1 MAMQFKLKDK
11 ERQAAFEKALP
22 GFDEELQRLCQNYQR
37 GEDVV
42 PATAAVHLARFKKRT
57 PWAAGEWSLTLPASD
72 IEVIGKYDPHT
83 WNRFPLVKPPRGI
96 LMRAEGRYRYGGKF
110 VGAAVW
116 DVGRWLPMEPM
127 VGPEDVAIERFRPWE
142 EEKE

>member
-1 MAMQFKLKDK
+1 MIRYELKDK
-11 ERQAAFEKALP
+11 ERQACLERALP
-22 GFDEELQRLCQNYQR
+22 GFDEEMQRWCQTYQL
-37 GEDVV
+37 GEGVV

-57 PWAAGEWSLTLPASD
+57 PWAAGEWSLTLPADD

-110 VGAAVW
+110 MGGCCLGYGQVASDGTYGWAR
-116 DVGRWLPMEPM
+116 GR
-127 VGPEDVAIERFRPWE
+127 RN
-142 EEKE
+142 